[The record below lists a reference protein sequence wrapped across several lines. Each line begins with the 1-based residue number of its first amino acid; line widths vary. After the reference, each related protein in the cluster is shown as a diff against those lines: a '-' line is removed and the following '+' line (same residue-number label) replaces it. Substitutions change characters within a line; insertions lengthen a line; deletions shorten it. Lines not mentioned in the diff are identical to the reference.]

1 MRVLKSTLGFSLL
14 GLMLAG
20 QAQAVTTVTGTVNAS
35 LVLTTSC
42 LINGVVGA
50 NGAVFGALDFGT
62 ATSLFDTASAQVL
75 SGTGA
80 MTVLCTAGTT
90 PSVTLG
96 AGAHDGMAA
105 AQGTRALASGSNS
118 VGYDLYSDVGHGT
131 PVAIG
136 GNVTL
141 SQSTGVVQTVNIYG
155 KATGKVGLP
164 AGTYTDTIAVV
175 LTF

>member
-20 QAQAVTTVTGTVNAS
+20 QVQAATTVTGTVPAS
-35 LVLTTSC
+35 LVLTSSC
-42 LINGVVGA
+42 LINGTVGA
-50 NGAVFGALDFGT
+50 NGAVFGALDFGS
-62 ATSLFDTASAQVL
+62 ATTLFDSANGQVL
-75 SGTGA
+75 SGGSA
-80 MTVLCTAGTT
+80 MTVLCSAGTT
-90 PSVTLG
+90 PSITLG

-105 AQGTRALASGSNS
+105 AQGTRALASGSNY
-118 VGYDLYSDVGHGT
+118 VGYDLYSDVGHST
-131 PVAIG
+131 LVSIG

-141 SQSTGVVQTVNIYG
+141 SQSTGVTQTVNIYA

-164 AGTYTDTIAVV
+164 AGTYTDSIAVV

>member
-20 QAQAVTTVTGTVNAS
+20 QVQAVTTVGGTVNAS
-35 LVLTTSC
+35 LVLTSSC

-62 ATSLFDTASAQVL
+62 TTSLFDTVSGQVM
-75 SGTGA
+75 SGAGA
-80 MTVLCTAGTT
+80 MKVLCSAGTT
-90 PSVTLG
+90 PAVTLG
-96 AGAHDGMAA
+96 AGAHDGLAA
-105 AQGTRALASGSNS
+105 AQGTRALASGINY
-118 VGYDLYSDVGHGT
+118 VGYDLYSDVGHTT

-141 SQSTGVVQTVNIYG
+141 AQSTGVEQTVNIYG
-155 KATGKVGLP
+155 KATGKAGLP
-164 AGTYTDTIAVV
+164 AGTYSDIITVV